1 MEPGATTV
9 PLAKSPAGGPRPG
22 APAFAGAPGGAV
34 GATQQLPKATVQL
47 AKGTTPLQQ
56 QPVAPPSAPVK
67 RTMDEADLEDEK
79 DPEAGLAPLA
89 IVCFVLAIGLMLVN
103 MFATDKVVGSFP
115 EDKGLMASLMVPR
128 DKSPTWEERQLDGT
142 HVSKFNKV
150 LDDIKKKF
158 E

>member
-9 PLAKSPAGGPRPG
+9 PLAKSPPAGGPRPG
-22 APAFAGAPGGAV
+22 AFSAAPGSAV

-56 QPVAPPSAPVK
+56 QAVTPPSAPVK
-67 RTMDEADLEDEK
+67 RTVDEADLEDEK

-89 IVCFVLAIGLMLVN
+89 IVCLVLALGLMAVN
-103 MFATDKVVGSFP
+103 MFATDKVVGSYP
-115 EDKGLMASLMVPR
+115 EDKGFMASLMVPR